1 MGKVANAAV
10 VPCIQQLLQKQV
22 FLILLKKVL
31 LTDLPTLSASAKMS
45 CPNLKSVKI
54 GTSIIVYCANRLIIE
69 CAAVLHRMN
78 RNKAASQLML
88 QPGSQMLFRMK
99 YVT

>member
-10 VPCIQQLLQKQV
+10 VPCIQQLIQKQV

-45 CPNLKSVKI
+45 CPNLAEVS
-54 GTSIIVYCANRLIIE
+54 
-69 CAAVLHRMN
+69 HR
-78 RNKAASQLML
+78 
-88 QPGSQMLFRMK
+88 
-99 YVT
+99 